1 MALLSQ
7 VLSSRSFEGLLMM
20 RLMMKEVL
28 LIKGRRIF
36 GIEVLFMMTQTF
48 KLAKAL
54 SAFYGQHVERWWQQQ
69 GEDYQ

>member
-1 MALLSQ
+1 
-7 VLSSRSFEGLLMM
+7 MM